1 MVVDNGPAVGKAGLI
16 ALSVGES
23 EARGNGSDPTGAVRL
38 HELVVAR
45 ANSEVPLASAHLHD
59 GLEASGLHPQAKES
73 VDMATIHWMNCVTT
87 EGDTSEA
94 VANLYA
100 EDAVLWGTV
109 ANDVRFEPLDVETT
123 SSTSRTFRL

>member
-1 MVVDNGPAVGKAGLI
+1 MVSSRCSFVVLAALAATTVQAVGPAGSPMGAGPGGRL
-16 ALSVGES
+16 AKKKPMYKMTTAHSQNLLEGE
-23 EARGNGSDPTGAVRL
+23 
-38 HELVVAR
+38 
-45 ANSEVPLASAHLHD
+45 
-59 GLEASGLHPQAKES
+59 KES

-123 SSTSRTFRL
+123 SSTSRTFLA